1 MVYGRQQTRK
11 FISTGRNL
19 TARRH
24 KPLYYVFSSPCKL
37 SCSPAVLSSSSRRD
51 CCWNRLYLQTEKR
64 PVRQENQ
71 GRVCVVTFGKNERH
85 NVSRMI
91 TFSVDK
97 IDHDVIVLVV
107 DFIYEN
113 SRRVVVIVDEI
124 HDCTLAT

>member
-1 MVYGRQQTRK
+1 
-11 FISTGRNL
+11 
-19 TARRH
+19 
-24 KPLYYVFSSPCKL
+24 
-37 SCSPAVLSSSSRRD
+37 
-51 CCWNRLYLQTEKR
+51 
-64 PVRQENQ
+64 
-71 GRVCVVTFGKNERH
+71 VVTFGKNERH